1 MQHSTLTPFLVDSS
15 DIPDHVQPI
24 LPDGKSHP
32 EALPV
37 TKSLL
42 LLADWQVCAANQPQ
56 ELV

>member
-1 MQHSTLTPFLVDSS
+1 MQPSTLTPLLVDSS
-15 DIPDHVQPI
+15 DVPDHVQPI

-42 LLADWQVCAANQPQ
+42 LLADGQVRAANKPQ
-56 ELV
+56 ELI